1 MTPEIR
7 AATVDDVELIYAMIV
22 ALAEYERE
30 PDAVVGTP
38 AMLKR
43 WLFGEQPV
51 AEAVIASVADQPA
64 GFALWH
70 LTFSTWECTPGI
82 WLEDLF
88 VLPDQRRHGVG
99 AALLRHVAAVTV
111 TRGYTRLGWS
121 ALDWNE
127 PALRFY
133 AKLGASVLDEWKLH
147 RLTGPPLRALA
158 GSDLE
163 QAQDVERPRHG
174 GGVSP

>member
-1 MTPEIR
+1 
-7 AATVDDVELIYAMIV
+7 V

-38 AMLKR
+38 EMLGR

-51 AEAVIASVADQPA
+51 AEAVIATVEGRPA

-111 TRGYTRLGWS
+111 QRGYTRLGWS
-121 ALDWNE
+121 ALHWNE
-127 PALRFY
+127 PALSFY
-133 AKLGASVLDEWKLH
+133 RKLGASVLDEWKLL
-147 RLTGPPLRALA
+147 RVTGPALA
-158 GSDLE
+158 EL
-163 QAQDVERPRHG
+163 G
-174 GGVSP
+174 GEVTEPSHPEPGKSGAR